1 MLHCIMKTLY
11 HNYLFVNQKI
21 KVTTVNTHADTKS
34 IPKECGLDKRVQGRR
49 NDSWYWRNIGLL
61 CLYYLGN
68 QNV

>member
-1 MLHCIMKTLY
+1 M
-11 HNYLFVNQKI
+11 
-21 KVTTVNTHADTKS
+21 NTHADTKS
-34 IPKECGLDKRVQGRR
+34 IPKECSLDKRVQGRG